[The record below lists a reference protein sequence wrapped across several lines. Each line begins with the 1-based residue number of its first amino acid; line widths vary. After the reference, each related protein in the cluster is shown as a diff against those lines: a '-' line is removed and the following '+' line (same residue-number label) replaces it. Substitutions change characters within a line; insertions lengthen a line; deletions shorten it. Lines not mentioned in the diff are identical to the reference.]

1 MGSRPQLNSN
11 MLSFAAISAI
21 VAVSYAQSSSD
32 EIILQCRA
40 NSIVDVSADA
50 DYADGAAAALERARV
65 LVRGVNKEGEDFEE
79 AFGKAETGV
88 DISLNIVEQNEEQG
102 AEAEDGVEQGVNG
115 QFTATVARDSCED
128 LMNVDSANPWVNT
141 ENVAIWADTEVQ
153 NGEFENNIRESW
165 VEGVILR
172 PACRSCAARW
182 SWLVTRAKTASS
194 SRSSTNCLVLRQ
206 KPTPRLKPAAPSP
219 SPCRPPL
226 PPSLR
231 SSKSRFFSV

>member
-1 MGSRPQLNSN
+1 MGPQLNSN

-88 DISLNIVEQNEEQG
+88 DISLNIVEQN
-102 AEAEDGVEQGVNG
+102 VEQGVNG

-165 VEGVILR
+165 VEGVIL
-172 PACRSCAARW
+172 
-182 SWLVTRAKTASS
+182 
-194 SRSSTNCLVLRQ
+194 
-206 KPTPRLKPAAPSP
+206 KPASAQSIVIADENRVPILCCPSE
-219 SPCRPPL
+219 L
-226 PPSLR
+226 AGYEGEDGE
-231 SSKSRFFSV
+231 FFTLVDQLLGASAETDTETEAGSTIAIALSAAVAAIAAKF

>member
-1 MGSRPQLNSN
+1 MG
-11 MLSFAAISAI
+11 
-21 VAVSYAQSSSD
+21 D

-88 DISLNIVEQNEEQG
+88 DTSLNIVEQNEEQG

-115 QFTATVARDSCED
+115 QFTATFARDSCED

-141 ENVAIWADTEVQ
+141 EMVVIWADTEVQ

-165 VEGVILR
+165 VEGVIL
-172 PACRSCAARW
+172 
-182 SWLVTRAKTASS
+182 
-194 SRSSTNCLVLRQ
+194 
-206 KPTPRLKPAAPSP
+206 KPASAQSIVIADENRVPVL
-219 SPCRPPL
+219 CCPL
-226 PPSLR
+226 ELAGYEGEDGE
-231 SSKSRFFSV
+231 FFTLVDQLLGASAETDTETEAGSTIAIALSAAVAAIAAQF